1 VLVVRRGSEE
11 RFRAAFGRWGLHSDV
26 VGQVISEPVFKITE
40 QGEEMASLPLQ
51 VLVSGVP
58 ERHPQALPAAARSLL
73 DADPLD
79 RDPPWTL
86 AQAWLRLLASPNC
99 GESRWVWR
107 QYDHQVGDDTVL
119 GPGGDAAVLRL
130 RGRADGLA
138 MTVDSAHRSAALDP
152 RRATA
157 IAVAEGVRN
166 LACVGA
172 EPIGITNCLN
182 FGDPDRPEIMWQ
194 LEEAVAGLAEAATG
208 LGIPVVSGNVSL
220 YNQFDG
226 EGIPPTP
233 IIGMVG
239 RLADL
244 DRRLSAGFAR
254 AGDLVALVGAGAGPE
269 GVELGGSEYQRLAHN
284 RLEGRAPELDLAAEK
299 RAAEAIRAAIAGGLL
314 ASAHDCSLGGL
325 AVTLAESSLLG
336 GLGARISPPEAP
348 PEGARP
354 AWPYGL
360 LFGESQGRYLVSL
373 RPSALE
379 PAQEVFERHGVAFQ
393 PLGQVGGT
401 AISIEGVAEIQLDVA
416 RSAWS
421 GAIAVMVELP
431 AGGPR

>member
-1 VLVVRRGSEE
+1 
-11 RFRAAFGRWGLHSDV
+11 V
-26 VGQVISEPVFKITE
+26 VGRVISEPVFKITE
-40 QGEEMASLPLQ
+40 QGEELASLPLEL
-51 VLVSGVP
+51 LVSGAP
-58 ERHPQALPAAARSLL
+58 ERHPPARPSTARPLL

-79 RDPPWTL
+79 REPPWTL
-86 AQAWLRLLASPNC
+86 AEAWLRLLASPNC
-99 GESRWVWR
+99 GETRWVWR

-130 RGRADGLA
+130 RGREDGLA

-157 IAVAEGVRN
+157 IAVAEALRN

-194 LEEAVAGLAEAATG
+194 LQEAVAGLAEAATG

-233 IIGMVG
+233 IVGMVG
-239 RLADL
+239 LLADL
-244 DRRLSAGFAR
+244 DRRVGAGFAR
-254 AGDLVALVGAGAGPE
+254 AGDLVALVGKAFAPPGL
-269 GVELGGSEYQRLAHN
+269 ELGGSEYQRLAHHL
-284 RLEGRAPELDLAAEK
+284 LEGRAPELDLACEK
-299 RAAEAIRAAIAGGLL
+299 RTAEAIRAAIARGLL

-325 AVTLAESSLLG
+325 ALTLAESSLLG
-336 GLGARISPPEAP
+336 GLGARISSPSNRPERA
-348 PEGARP
+348 GP

-360 LFGESQGRYLVSL
+360 LFGESQGRYVVSL
-373 RPSALE
+373 PPSALE
-379 PAQEVFERHGVAFQ
+379 AAREVFEEHSTSFQ
-393 PLGQVGGT
+393 PLGEVGGS
-401 AISIEGVAEIQLDVA
+401 AISIEGLAEIQMDVA
-416 RSAWS
+416 RRAWS
-421 GAIAVMVELP
+421 GAIAARVELTTV
-431 AGGPR
+431 GPS